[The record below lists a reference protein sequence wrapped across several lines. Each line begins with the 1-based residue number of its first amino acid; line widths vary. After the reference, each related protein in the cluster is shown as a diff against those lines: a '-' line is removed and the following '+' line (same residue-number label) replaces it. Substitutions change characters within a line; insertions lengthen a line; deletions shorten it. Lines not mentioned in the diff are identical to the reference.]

1 MTNHVN
7 NIAVLLLHCF
17 RLLLASPNP
26 DDPLRDD
33 VSDEYRYNRDLF
45 NKNAKKLSGE
55 KSGGEAAGNSS
66 KKFKPDSDDMNNAD
80 AQPIAE
86 QNQDIDDV
94 DDDDDNKS
102 GSDHEM
108 PNTSNGDATNE
119 IVSLASLS
127 NRKRKHDGT

>member
-1 MTNHVN
+1 MTNHMN
-7 NIAVLLLHCF
+7 KIAVLILYCF

-55 KSGGEAAGNSS
+55 NNDSETAGNSS
-66 KKFKPDSDDMNNAD
+66 KKFKPDSDEMNNAE
-80 AQPIAE
+80 AQPTAE
-86 QNQDIDDV
+86 ENQGIDDV
-94 DDDDDNKS
+94 DDDDKS
-102 GSDHEM
+102 GDDHEM
-108 PNTSNGDATNE
+108 PNTSNGNATNE
-119 IVSLASLS
+119 VVSLASLA

>member
-1 MTNHVN
+1 MTNQMNEIVF
-7 NIAVLLLHCF
+7 LLLYCF

-55 KSGGEAAGNSS
+55 KSGAEAAGNSS
-66 KKFKPDSDDMNNAD
+66 KKFKPDTDDMNNAE

-86 QNQDIDDV
+86 EDQDIDDAN
-94 DDDDDNKS
+94 DDADKS
-102 GSDHEM
+102 SNDHEM
-108 PNTSNGDATNE
+108 PNTSNGNATNE
-119 IVSLASLS
+119 VVSFVSLA